1 MTPSIIDGRKMS
13 HPLHRSSPKL
23 KMCDSG
29 TKAEATPS
37 NPSANESPK
46 KEPVVLATKVCGVV
60 KWFSV
65 KSGYGFISTPSSN
78 EDVFV
83 HSKRIKYN
91 NPRKLYKTLA
101 EGETVEFDIMQGD
114 KGHEAINV
122 TGPDGRYVQGS
133 QFAANKPKY
142 NRRKAKANKRK
153 RKSRRNNR
161 RSKPS
166 DSPNESNKSTEASS
180 PVKNEP
186 TEPKSEDI
194 KS

>member
-1 MTPSIIDGRKMS
+1 M
-13 HPLHRSSPKL
+13 
-23 KMCDSG
+23 
-29 TKAEATPS
+29 
-37 NPSANESPK
+37 
-46 KEPVVLATKVCGVV
+46 
-60 KWFSV
+60 
-65 KSGYGFISTPSSN
+65 FIS
-78 EDVFV
+78 
-83 HSKRIKYN
+83 
-91 NPRKLYKTLA
+91 
-101 EGETVEFDIMQGD
+101 
-114 KGHEAINV
+114 GHEAINV

-166 DSPNESNKSTEASS
+166 DSPNESNRSTEASS

-194 KS
+194 KSWYPWIQYHSITFTWWSFCNLLNMISNQLFLDKIFWTFLCLWFVPFNLTGLFGVKYQLEIPMEFCSKTMPFFMMWVFFFYWCYYEILSLKPPFAIYEQNH

>member
-1 MTPSIIDGRKMS
+1 MADTDNAA
-13 HPLHRSSPKL
+13 SPVKEQ
-23 KMCDSG
+23 KD
-29 TKAEATPS
+29 
-37 NPSANESPK
+37 PK
-46 KEPVVLATKVCGVV
+46 PEPVVLATKVCGVV

-65 KSGYGFISTPSSN
+65 KSGYGFINTPSSN

-101 EGETVEFDIMQGD
+101 EGETVEFDIMQGE

-142 NRRKAKANKRK
+142 HERRAKAAANKKRK
-153 RKSRRNNR
+153 RKNKRNNR
-161 RSKPS
+161 RGKKS
-166 DSPNESNKSTEASS
+166 DSPTENSNTDKEQIKKEEEEEKESKSKENTES
-180 PVKNEP
+180 KD
-186 TEPKSEDI
+186 KS
-194 KS
+194 

>member
-1 MTPSIIDGRKMS
+1 MADTDNTAAPIKEETQD
-13 HPLHRSSPKL
+13 PK
-23 KMCDSG
+23 
-29 TKAEATPS
+29 P
-37 NPSANESPK
+37 
-46 KEPVVLATKVCGVV
+46 EPVVLATKVCGVV

-65 KSGYGFISTPSSN
+65 KSGYGFINTPSSN

-101 EGETVEFDIMQGD
+101 EGETVEFDIMQGE

-142 NRRKAKANKRK
+142 HERRAKAAANKKRK
-153 RKSRRNNR
+153 RKNKRNKRRG
-161 RSKPS
+161 K
-166 DSPNESNKSTEASS
+166 
-180 PVKNEP
+180 
-186 TEPKSEDI
+186 KSEDSSTENSNTDKEQI
-194 KS
+194 KKEEEENESKSKETESKDNSESKDKS